1 MKNILPTL
9 FLYLTLGIWPH
20 AVVAEA
26 IPDVVVDPAYL
37 QDPRTRDEDISHT
50 IITVNWEM
58 LSDGNYAY
66 NYSVETLPEN
76 KGTVSLFS
84 IDISCDAP
92 SQEPLGYPE
101 FKTFSGD
108 GKYTMI
114 GTDHPD
120 HENIHGPK
128 VTRDNRVQWL
138 VSAPPGVLRTGGRI
152 ISKEAPVARTYT
164 LRPYWESVNWDYA
177 TYGDDP
183 AARWVDDFV
192 VTGTTYGP
200 RCSTDTSPIPDDPN
214 TPPDDG
220 GSDGGGGDG
229 DGDDDNGGTDCIK
242 GQGNAY
248 GLETGKGHEISKGKH
263 LGHAHNCE

>member
-1 MKNILPTL
+1 MKNLLHAL
-9 FLYLTLGIWPH
+9 FLCIMTGLWPH
-20 AVVAEA
+20 DVIAEA
-26 IPDVVVDPAYL
+26 IPDVIVDPSVL

-50 IITVNWEM
+50 VITVNWEM

-66 NYSVETLPEN
+66 NYSIETLPEN
-76 KGTVSLFS
+76 KGIVELFS

-92 SQEPLGYPE
+92 SQEPLGYPQ

-114 GTDHPD
+114 GTDDPN

-138 VSAPPGVLRTGGRI
+138 VGSPPEMFRTGARI
-152 ISKEAPVARTYT
+152 ISKEAPVARSYA
-164 LRPYWESVNWDYA
+164 LRPAWESVNWDYA

-183 AARWVDDFV
+183 ASRWVDDFI
-192 VTGTTYGP
+192 VTGNTYGP

-214 TPPDDG
+214 TLPDD
-220 GSDGGGGDG
+220 GGDG
-229 DGDDDNGGTDCIK
+229 DGDGSGDGGTDCNRP

-248 GLETGKGHEISKGKH
+248 GLESGKGHEISKGKH
-263 LGHAHNCE
+263 LGHDHNCE